1 MAQQIKADK
10 EYTLVTQIMQV
21 ADIFVKVR
29 ERELLPQNLSATAA
43 EILFLVDAMG
53 EGVTP
58 AKITRMLLR
67 EAHSI
72 SGILRR
78 MEAHGLI
85 KRTKNMDRKNLIRIT
100 LTAKGETALKKA
112 MKLDGTMKVLSKLT
126 AAQQREL
133 KTSLTALK
141 EAGVKELHL
150 SPKALPWP

>member
-53 EGVTP
+53 QDVTP

-67 EAHSI
+67 EPHSI
-72 SGILRR
+72 SGILKR
-78 MEAHGLI
+78 METHGLL
-85 KRTKNMDRKNLIRIT
+85 KRTKNMERKNQIRIT
-100 LTAKGETALKKA
+100 LTAKGEKALKQA
-112 MKLDGTMKVLSKLT
+112 MKLDGTTNVLSRLS
-126 AAQQREL
+126 AARQKEL

-141 EAGVKELHL
+141 EAGMKELRL